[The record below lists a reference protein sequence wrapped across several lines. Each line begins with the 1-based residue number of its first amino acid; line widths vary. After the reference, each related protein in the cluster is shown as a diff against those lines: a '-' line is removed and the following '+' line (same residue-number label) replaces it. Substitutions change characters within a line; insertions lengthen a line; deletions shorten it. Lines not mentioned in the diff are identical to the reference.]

1 MHCDVCHREDAPI
14 IADVGKYRVC
24 MSCNPFRR
32 CPDCLGTFQTAST
45 PDDMGRQKCDGCG
58 KTRRR

>member
-1 MHCDVCHREDAPI
+1 
-14 IADVGKYRVC
+14 VGKYRVC

-58 KTRRR
+58 TTRRASFRL